1 MARSTVHY
9 ADSDTNNTLKKLH
22 NKLRPAGTPVQ
33 RVEYII
39 ELLLLRIFEVKLKQD
54 QEFRQ
59 LRDLFREPND
69 DLLFSC
75 LYTVAN
81 EHLLPT
87 INEKFFPFYAGIL
100 SHARKVY
107 KKTNLSQKVL
117 DQLVLIEEVFK
128 NSNFTN
134 NVKSGNLQEI
144 ISLVSEINEERLLKT
159 DLLGD
164 AIESALSETGGT
176 KDLGLHRT
184 PDHIRQFIVGI
195 AAPSFSDSIYD
206 PACGTAGF
214 LFDSWGYV
222 TEAIRRNGRWPGPN
236 AHPEISAYFEKYFA
250 GKDAPMPSAEQAI
263 SFYRSGISGTEYLG
277 VIRKMAAINLYIR
290 GLNPSTIV
298 QGDSLALFNA
308 AEHGNSKTII
318 LANPPFGAERDQ
330 EAYSNIW
337 EEYPREAETTLLFV
351 KLMLDSLAIGGIC
364 AVVVSEGFL
373 TWDQTSARALRKI
386 LLDEAELKAVISLP
400 QGVFVSKS
408 GVGPKT
414 SILVFEK
421 GGKTDNVWFYKVI
434 NDGYTMGT
442 NRQPQKG
449 CQLVDALKLY
459 DSHIRKGET
468 PPETK
473 HSFSITAEWIRVL
486 DPRIKKRIEQDTQK
500 KFSAKAA
507 REKRKLKKKIK
518 KQLKDGKIAQ
528 LEFDGK
534 LAQHEEIWRSK
545 TLNEIAKRIEKAHL
559 YSFNL
564 GNYRSYLSKLQID
577 EWNSFFT
584 GDKNHSDLLSLDE
597 KFDRLQACSPDN
609 VHDTLAYFDIQN
621 GLEFDIVRQYL
632 GRFSIEELK
641 QNNHLTELQKI
652 IESGVKYTRIRLGEY
667 LIKNTDKIKPQNFPD
682 TRFRVLGVSNTDGI
696 FLNETKYGRE
706 IKQAYFQVK
715 PKEFCYNPYRVNVGS
730 IGLNEFDYDNQ
741 IISGAYNIFGT
752 DETELLPEYLM
763 AIFNSP
769 QFLEYVNDKAHGGVR
784 MNFKYEYL
792 EDWEIPLPDL
802 SEQKIIA
809 DKFQRLIEV
818 QRHATS
824 IEMLWSPAID
834 IEVCKWPKVRLGKL
848 VADSIYGTSKKADYH
863 NGFLVLRIGNIA
875 FCNFDLSDIKRVEL
889 TEKEQNKFKLQ
900 KDDFLIVRSNGNPE
914 LVGKCAVWQG
924 CQDTYVFASY
934 LIRFRFH
941 TDKVY
946 PMYVMYYLMSQSG
959 RALLFP
965 QQGGGTYNISATAF
979 KEVKIPLPPLTEQ
992 SRLIKKMDEEATIIS
1007 GLSSLAK
1014 KLHKESKIL
1023 ISETFGG
1030 DEH

>member
-81 EHLLPT
+81 EQLLPT
-87 INEKFFPFYAGIL
+87 INEKFFPYYAGIL

-184 PDHIRQFIVGI
+184 PDHIRQFMVGI

-222 TEAIRRNGRWPGPN
+222 TEAIRRDGLWPGTK

-250 GKDAPMPSAEQAI
+250 SKDAPMPSAEQAI
-263 SFYRSGISGTEYLG
+263 SFYRSGICGTEYLG

-308 AEHGNSKTII
+308 AENGNSKTII

-351 KLMLDSLAIGGIC
+351 KLMLDSLANAGIC

-373 TWDQTSARALRKI
+373 TWDQTSARSLRKM
-386 LLDEAELKAVISLP
+386 LLDEAQLKAIISLP

-421 GGKTDNVWFYKVI
+421 GGRTDNVWLYKVT

-442 NRQPQKG
+442 NRQPKKG

-459 DSHIRKGET
+459 DSYIRKGET

-473 HSFSITAEWIRVL
+473 HSFSISAEWIRVL
-486 DPRIKKRIEQDTQK
+486 DPRIKKRIEQDTHK
-500 KFSAKAA
+500 EFSAKAA
-507 REKRKLKKKIK
+507 REKRKLEKKIK
-518 KQLKDGKIAQ
+518 KQLKDGKIDQ
-528 LEFDGK
+528 LEFDSK

-564 GNYRSYLSKLQID
+564 GNYRSSLSRQQTD

-584 GDKNHSDLLSLDE
+584 GDKNHSGLLSLDE
-597 KFDRLQACSPDN
+597 KFERLHTCSPDN
-609 VHDTLAYFDIQN
+609 AHDILAYFDIQN

-632 GRFSIEELK
+632 GRFSVEELK
-641 QNNHLTELQKI
+641 QNNHLAELQKI
-652 IESGVKYTRIRLGEY
+652 IESGAKYPFTALDEI
-667 LIKNTDKIKPQNFPD
+667 IIPKNIKIKKD
-682 TRFRVLGVSNTDGI
+682 
-696 FLNETKYGRE
+696 E
-706 IKQAYFQVK
+706 
-715 PKEFCYNPYRVNVGS
+715 
-730 IGLNEFDYDNQ
+730 YDNKTDIVKKISFADGAIHYRTERKTGMDLYSASPDDLVTSKINFHQGAVALADRHLVCSTHYQ
-741 IISGAYNIFGT
+741 IYEIDQS
-752 DETELLPEYLM
+752 EVLPEYLVY
-763 AIFNSP
+763 ILRSKE
-769 QFLEYVNDKAHGGVR
+769 FLNKIIKQKNNGIKTEQGADFV
-784 MNFKYEYL
+784 L
-792 EDWEIPLPDL
+792 QLEIPLPELGKQREIVTQLTSLKNVFNACETISTNFNLHVPELFNADAAPLGKAVLSTKNGWSPRCNGGPTPVLSLACLQNGTIDLTARKWTDL
-802 SEQKIIA
+802 SRADIGRFFVKEGDFFYSRGNTPELVALAGIASKVNENIIFPDLLTRVEFDIELLLPKYAVVLFNSTFGRQYFGNVPLGASPSMVKVSQKYMENFQVPFLGNIKMQQKIIE
-809 DKFQRLIEV
+809 KNQRLLSAGE
-818 QRHATS
+818 S
-824 IEMLWSPAID
+824 ISLLEAN
-834 IEVCKWPKVRLGKL
+834 
-848 VADSIYGTSKKADYH
+848 A
-863 NGFLVLRIGNIA
+863 
-875 FCNFDLSDIKRVEL
+875 
-889 TEKEQNKFKLQ
+889 KETL
-900 KDDFLIVRSNGNPE
+900 E
-914 LVGKCAVWQG
+914 
-924 CQDTYVFASY
+924 
-934 LIRFRFH
+934 
-941 TDKVY
+941 
-946 PMYVMYYLMSQSG
+946 
-959 RALLFP
+959 
-965 QQGGGTYNISATAF
+965 
-979 KEVKIPLPPLTEQ
+979 
-992 SRLIKKMDEEATIIS
+992 IIS
-1007 GLSSLAK
+1007 
-1014 KLHKESKIL
+1014 
-1023 ISETFGG
+1023 SEIW
-1030 DEH
+1030 E

>member
-54 QEFRQ
+54 QEFRR
-59 LRDLFREPND
+59 LRDLFKEPND

-81 EHLLPT
+81 KQLLPT

-144 ISLVSEINEERLLKT
+144 ISLVSNINEERLLKT

-184 PDHIRQFIVGI
+184 PDHVRQFMVGV

-222 TEAIRRNGRWPGPN
+222 TEAIRRDGTWPGPK
-236 AHPEISAYFEKYFA
+236 AHPEISAYFEKYFSA
-250 GKDAPMPSAEQAI
+250 KDAPMPSAEQAI

-290 GLNPSTIV
+290 KLNPSAIV
-298 QGDSLALFNA
+298 QGDSLALFNP

-351 KLMLDSLAIGGIC
+351 KLMLDSLASGGVC

-373 TWDQTSARALRKI
+373 TWDQTSARALRKM
-386 LLDEAELKAVISLP
+386 LLDDACLKAVISLP

-421 GGKTDNVWFYKVI
+421 GGRTDNVWFYKVT

-459 DSHIRKGET
+459 DSYIRKGEM
-468 PPETK
+468 PRETK
-473 HSFSITAEWIRVL
+473 HSFSISAEWIRVL
-486 DPRIKKRIEQDTQK
+486 DPRIKKRIEQDTHK
-500 KFSAKAA
+500 EFSAKTA
-507 REKRKLKKKIK
+507 REKRKLEKKIK
-518 KQLKDGKIAQ
+518 KQLKDGKIDQ
-528 LEFDGK
+528 LEFDSK

-564 GNYRSYLSKLQID
+564 GNYRSNLSKQQID

-597 KFDRLQACSPDN
+597 KFERLHSCFPDN
-609 VHDTLAYFDIQN
+609 AHDTLAYFDIQN

-632 GRFSIEELK
+632 GRFSEEELK
-641 QNNHLTELQKI
+641 QNNHLAELQKI
-652 IESGVKYTRIRLGEY
+652 IESGAKYPLTALYEIVVP
-667 LIKNTDKIKPQNFPD
+667 KNIKIKKNEYD
-682 TRFRVLGVSNTDGI
+682 NKTDIVEKISFADGAI
-696 FLNETKYGRE
+696 H
-706 IKQAYFQVK
+706 
-715 PKEFCYNPYRVNVGS
+715 YRVERKTGMDLYSASPDDIVTSKINFHQGALALADRHLVCS
-730 IGLNEFDYDNQ
+730 THYQ
-741 IISGAYNIFGT
+741 IYEIDQS
-752 DETELLPEYLM
+752 EVLPEYLVY
-763 AIFNSP
+763 ILRSKE
-769 QFLEYVNDKAHGGVR
+769 FLNKIIKQKNNGIKTEQGAGFV
-784 MNFKYEYL
+784 L
-792 EDWEIPLPDL
+792 QLEIPLPELGKQREIVTQLTSLKNVFKACETISTNFNLHVPELFNADTAPLGEAVLFTKNGWSPRCNGGPTPVLSLACLQNGTIDLKARKWTDL
-802 SEQKIIA
+802 SRDDIDRFFVKEGDFFYSRGNTPELVALAGIASKVNENIVFPDLLTSVEFDKELILSQYAVVLFNSTFGRQYFGNVPLGASPSMVKVSQKYMKNFQVPFLGNIKMQQKIIE
-809 DKFQRLIEV
+809 KSQRLLSACE
-818 QRHATS
+818 S
-824 IEMLWSPAID
+824 ISLLEANAK
-834 IEVCKWPKVRLGKL
+834 ETLG
-848 VADSIYGTSKKADYH
+848 
-863 NGFLVLRIGNIA
+863 
-875 FCNFDLSDIKRVEL
+875 
-889 TEKEQNKFKLQ
+889 
-900 KDDFLIVRSNGNPE
+900 
-914 LVGKCAVWQG
+914 
-924 CQDTYVFASY
+924 
-934 LIRFRFH
+934 
-941 TDKVY
+941 
-946 PMYVMYYLMSQSG
+946 
-959 RALLFP
+959 
-965 QQGGGTYNISATAF
+965 
-979 KEVKIPLPPLTEQ
+979 
-992 SRLIKKMDEEATIIS
+992 IIS
-1007 GLSSLAK
+1007 
-1014 KLHKESKIL
+1014 
-1023 ISETFGG
+1023 SEIW
-1030 DEH
+1030 E

>member
-59 LRDLFREPND
+59 LRDLFKKPND

-75 LYTVAN
+75 LYTVSN
-81 EHLLPT
+81 EQLLPT

-184 PDHIRQFIVGI
+184 PDHIRQFMAGI

-222 TEAIRRNGRWPGPN
+222 TEAIRRDGTWPGPK
-236 AHPEISAYFEKYFA
+236 AHPEISAYFEQYFV
-250 GKDAPMPSAEQAI
+250 GKDAPMPSPEQAI

-290 GLNPSTIV
+290 GLNPSNIV

-308 AEHGNSKTII
+308 AEHGNSKTTI

-351 KLMLDSLAIGGIC
+351 KLMLDSLTSGGIC

-373 TWDQTSARALRKI
+373 TWDQTSARALRKM
-386 LLDEAELKAVISLP
+386 LLDESRLKAVISLP
-400 QGVFVSKS
+400 QGVFVSKG

-421 GGKTDNVWFYKVI
+421 GGRTDNVWFYKVT

-459 DSHIRKGET
+459 DSYIKKGET

-473 HSFSITAEWIRVL
+473 HSFSVSAEWIRVL
-486 DPRIKKRIEQDTQK
+486 DPRIKKRIEQDTHK
-500 KFSAKAA
+500 EFSAKAD
-507 REKRKLKKKIK
+507 REKRKLGKKIK
-518 KQLKDGKIAQ
+518 NQLKDGKIDQ
-528 LEFDGK
+528 QEFDSR
-534 LAQHEEIWRSK
+534 LAQHEV
-545 TLNEIAKRIEKAHL
+545 
-559 YSFNL
+559 
-564 GNYRSYLSKLQID
+564 
-577 EWNSFFT
+577 
-584 GDKNHSDLLSLDE
+584 KN
-597 KFDRLQACSPDN
+597 P
-609 VHDTLAYFDIQN
+609 
-621 GLEFDIVRQYL
+621 
-632 GRFSIEELK
+632 
-641 QNNHLTELQKI
+641 
-652 IESGVKYTRIRLGEY
+652 
-667 LIKNTDKIKPQNFPD
+667 
-682 TRFRVLGVSNTDGI
+682 
-696 FLNETKYGRE
+696 
-706 IKQAYFQVK
+706 
-715 PKEFCYNPYRVNVGS
+715 
-730 IGLNEFDYDNQ
+730 
-741 IISGAYNIFGT
+741 
-752 DETELLPEYLM
+752 
-763 AIFNSP
+763 
-769 QFLEYVNDKAHGGVR
+769 
-784 MNFKYEYL
+784 
-792 EDWEIPLPDL
+792 
-802 SEQKIIA
+802 
-809 DKFQRLIEV
+809 
-818 QRHATS
+818 
-824 IEMLWSPAID
+824 
-834 IEVCKWPKVRLGKL
+834 
-848 VADSIYGTSKKADYH
+848 
-863 NGFLVLRIGNIA
+863 
-875 FCNFDLSDIKRVEL
+875 
-889 TEKEQNKFKLQ
+889 
-900 KDDFLIVRSNGNPE
+900 
-914 LVGKCAVWQG
+914 
-924 CQDTYVFASY
+924 
-934 LIRFRFH
+934 
-941 TDKVY
+941 
-946 PMYVMYYLMSQSG
+946 
-959 RALLFP
+959 
-965 QQGGGTYNISATAF
+965 
-979 KEVKIPLPPLTEQ
+979 
-992 SRLIKKMDEEATIIS
+992 
-1007 GLSSLAK
+1007 
-1014 KLHKESKIL
+1014 
-1023 ISETFGG
+1023 
-1030 DEH
+1030 

>member
-54 QEFRQ
+54 QEFKQ
-59 LRDLFREPND
+59 LRELFREPND

-75 LYTVAN
+75 LYTVTN
-81 EHLLPT
+81 EQLLPT

-107 KKTNLSQKVL
+107 KKNNLSQKVL

-184 PDHIRQFIVGI
+184 PDHIRQFMVGI
-195 AAPSFSDSIYD
+195 AAPSFSDSIHD

-222 TEAIRRNGRWPGPN
+222 TEAIRRDGLWPGPK

-263 SFYRSGISGTEYLG
+263 SFYRTGISGTEYLG

-351 KLMLDSLAIGGIC
+351 KLMLDSLASGGIC
-364 AVVVSEGFL
+364 TVVVSEGFL
-373 TWDQTSARALRKI
+373 TWDQTSARALRKM
-386 LLDEAELKAVISLP
+386 LLDDACLKAVISLP
-400 QGVFVSKS
+400 QGVFVSKG

-421 GGKTDNVWFYKVI
+421 GGRTDNVWFYKVT

-459 DSHIRKGET
+459 DSYIRKGET

-473 HSFSITAEWIRVL
+473 HSFSVSAEWIRVL
-486 DPRIKKRIEQDTQK
+486 DPRIKKRIEQDTRK
-500 KFSAKAA
+500 EFSAKAD
-507 REKRKLKKKIK
+507 REKRKLEKKLK
-518 KQLKDGKIAQ
+518 KQFKDGKIDQ
-528 LEFDGK
+528 PEFDSK
-534 LAQHEEIWRSK
+534 LGQHEEIWKSK

-564 GNYRSYLSKLQID
+564 GNYRSNLSKQQID

-584 GDKNHSDLLSLDE
+584 GDKNHSGLLSLDE
-597 KFDRLQACSPDN
+597 KFERLHTCSPDN
-609 VHDTLAYFDIQN
+609 AHDTLAYFDIQN

-632 GRFSIEELK
+632 GRFSVEELK
-641 QNNHLTELQKI
+641 QNNHLAELQKI
-652 IESGVKYTRIRLGEY
+652 IESGAKYPLTALYEIVVP
-667 LIKNTDKIKPQNFPD
+667 KNIKIKKD
-682 TRFRVLGVSNTDGI
+682 
-696 FLNETKYGRE
+696 E
-706 IKQAYFQVK
+706 
-715 PKEFCYNPYRVNVGS
+715 
-730 IGLNEFDYDNQ
+730 YDNRTDIVEKISFADGAIHYRAERKTGMDLYSASPDDLVTSKINFHQGALALADRHLVCSTHYQ
-741 IISGAYNIFGT
+741 IYEIDQS
-752 DETELLPEYLM
+752 EVLPEYLVY
-763 AIFNSP
+763 ILRSKE
-769 QFLEYVNDKAHGGVR
+769 FLNKIIKQKNNGIKTEQGADFV
-784 MNFKYEYL
+784 L
-792 EDWEIPLPDL
+792 QLEIPLP
-802 SEQKIIA
+802 EIGKQRKIVTQLTSFRNVFKACETISTNFNLHVPELFNA
-809 DKFQRLIEV
+809 DTTPLGKAVLF
-818 QRHATS
+818 TKNG
-824 IEMLWSPAID
+824 WSPRCNGGPTPVLSLACLQNGTID
-834 IEVCKWPKVRLGKL
+834 LTARKWTELSRKDIDRFFVKEGDFFYSR
-848 VADSIYGTSKKADYH
+848 
-863 NGFLVLRIGNIA
+863 GN
-875 FCNFDLSDIKRVEL
+875 
-889 TEKEQNKFKLQ
+889 T
-900 KDDFLIVRSNGNPE
+900 PE
-914 LVGKCAVWQG
+914 LVALAGIASKVNENIVFPDLLTRVEFDKKLILPQYAVVLFNSSFGRQYFG
-924 CQDTYVFASY
+924 NVSLGASPSMV
-934 LIRFRFH
+934 
-941 TDKVY
+941 KV
-946 PMYVMYYLMSQSG
+946 SQKYMNNFQVPFLGNIKMQQEIIEKSQ
-959 RALLFP
+959 RLL
-965 QQGGGTYNISATAF
+965 SACESLSLLETNT
-979 KEVKIPLPPLTEQ
+979 KETLE
-992 SRLIKKMDEEATIIS
+992 IIS
-1007 GLSSLAK
+1007 
-1014 KLHKESKIL
+1014 
-1023 ISETFGG
+1023 SEIW
-1030 DEH
+1030 E

>member
-75 LYTVAN
+75 LYTVTN
-81 EHLLPT
+81 EQLLPT

-107 KKTNLSQKVL
+107 KQNNLSQKVL

-144 ISLVSEINEERLLKT
+144 ISLVNEINEERLLKT

-184 PDHIRQFIVGI
+184 PDHIRQFMVGI

-222 TEAIRRNGRWPGPN
+222 TEAIRRDGTWPGPK
-236 AHPEISAYFEKYFA
+236 AHPEISAYFEKYFS

-298 QGDSLALFNA
+298 QGDSLALFNP

-318 LANPPFGAERDQ
+318 LANPPFGAERDR

-351 KLMLDSLAIGGIC
+351 KLMLDSLASGGIC

-373 TWDQTSARALRKI
+373 TWDQTSARALRKM
-386 LLDEAELKAVISLP
+386 LLDEAQLKAIISLP

-414 SILVFEK
+414 SILVFKK
-421 GGKTDNVWFYKVI
+421 GGRTDNVWFYKVT

-442 NRQPQKG
+442 NRQPQKS

-459 DSHIRKGET
+459 DSCIRKGET

-473 HSFSITAEWIRVL
+473 HSFSISAEWIRVL
-486 DPRIKKRIEQDTQK
+486 DPRIKKGIEQDTHK
-500 KFSAKAA
+500 EFSAKAG
-507 REKRKLKKKIK
+507 REKRKIEKKIK
-518 KQLKDGKIAQ
+518 KQLKDGKIDQ
-528 LEFDGK
+528 LEFDSR

-559 YSFNL
+559 FSFNL
-564 GNYRSYLSKLQID
+564 GNYRSSLSKQQID
-577 EWNSFFT
+577 EWNSFFI

-597 KFDRLQACSPDN
+597 RFDRLQSCSPDN
-609 VHDTLAYFDIQN
+609 AHDTLAYFDIQN

-632 GRFSIEELK
+632 GHFSEEELK
-641 QNNHLTELQKI
+641 QYNHLAELQKI
-652 IESGVKYTRIRLGEY
+652 IESGAKYPRVRLGEY
-667 LIKNTDKIKPQNFPD
+667 LIKNTDKIKPQNFPE

-741 IISGAYNIFGT
+741 IISGAYNVFGT
-752 DETELLPEYLM
+752 DETDLLPEYLM
-763 AIFNSP
+763 ALFKSP
-769 QFLEYVNDKAHGGVR
+769 PFLEFVNDKAHGGVR

-802 SEQKIIA
+802 PEQETLAQEFGRLTRITQACKAVLFDFRLNIPELFNSETAPLGKAVLSTQNGWSPRCNGGPTPVLSLACLQNGTIDLTARKWTDLSRNDIDRFFVKEGDFFYSRGNTPELVALAGIASKVNENIVFPDLLTRVEFDIELILPQYAVVLFNNTFGRQYFGNVPLGASPSMVKVSQKYMKNFQVPFLGNIKMQQKIIE
-809 DKFQRLIEV
+809 KIQRVLSACE
-818 QRHATS
+818 S
-824 IEMLWSPAID
+824 ISLLETNA
-834 IEVCKWPKVRLGKL
+834 
-848 VADSIYGTSKKADYH
+848 KKT
-863 NGFLVLRIGNIA
+863 L
-875 FCNFDLSDIKRVEL
+875 E
-889 TEKEQNKFKLQ
+889 
-900 KDDFLIVRSNGNPE
+900 
-914 LVGKCAVWQG
+914 
-924 CQDTYVFASY
+924 
-934 LIRFRFH
+934 
-941 TDKVY
+941 
-946 PMYVMYYLMSQSG
+946 
-959 RALLFP
+959 
-965 QQGGGTYNISATAF
+965 
-979 KEVKIPLPPLTEQ
+979 
-992 SRLIKKMDEEATIIS
+992 IIS
-1007 GLSSLAK
+1007 
-1014 KLHKESKIL
+1014 
-1023 ISETFGG
+1023 SEIW
-1030 DEH
+1030 E